1 MLLNVKNYMSGWLG
15 KVIVVFVCLALVL
28 LGLQYYFMARG
39 GQSAVLANAGDKKI
53 TQKEFRPLFT
63 RYENRLVRKHGPL
76 TQTERQQVAR
86 AILNAMITDK
96 VMSQGLRQFGL
107 AVAPD
112 VVKQF
117 IQGLPEFQQAGHFSA
132 DKFRRFLQNQQF
144 TAEQFTQDSTVR
156 FISNQ
161 LQSGLL
167 ASTLSFKSERFKFA
181 RWALQKR
188 AFSVAVLHPKQ
199 FVHDSKPITDK
210 EVKQY
215 YQAHQSSYHM
225 PAMATVDYIHVS
237 VNDLMQKTNIP
248 AQEMRQYYNDNKQAF
263 RAPSVYQFSI
273 IPSKGLSPDDQ
284 KNMTAQLSTD
294 SFQGLMKKYKG
305 RALTQSA
312 DKMAPAL
319 LQKLNQ
325 QAVGV
330 GVQQVAYK
338 GQAVWL
344 YLSAIKPGSILSYSA
359 AKPRVRRLL
368 VQQRLQKVVA
378 AEAERLAN
386 LTYMNADSLL
396 PASKALGYPIK
407 TTAAF
412 VQGDVGKG
420 ILASSAVR
428 AAAFSADVREGQNS
442 SVIHLA
448 GGSLVVLRLQH
459 YAAPKVKQLSVVR
472 PQIVKVIQANRD
484 KMQMGLLAIQLSKR
498 LSKGESLA
506 GYFAKHGLRW
516 QHISGLTRHLPK
528 YSHQSWL
535 SAAFRLQKLG
545 LSTTL
550 PQLEGSIALVRLDKV
565 TDPTTAEIKSFL
577 KRPGMRG
584 VLIRPYYRML
594 SAGVQASFQRAV
606 KVKVL
611 AKKLIP

>member
-1 MLLNVKNYMSGWLG
+1 MLLNVKNSMRGWLG

-28 LGLQYYFMARG
+28 LGLQYYFMASS
-39 GQSAVLANAGDKKI
+39 GQSAVLAKAGDKKI
-53 TQKEFRPLFT
+53 TRKEFRPLFT
-63 RYENRLVRKHGPL
+63 RYENRLVRQRGPL
-76 TQTERQQVAR
+76 TPLERQQVAR
-86 AILNAMITDK
+86 AVLNAMITDK
-96 VMSQGLRQFGL
+96 VMSQGLRQFGF

-112 VVKQF
+112 VLKQF

-132 DKFRRFLQNQQF
+132 DKFRRFLQSQQF

-167 ASTLSFKSERFKFA
+167 ASIASFQPEGLKFA
-181 RWALQKR
+181 HWALQKR
-188 AFSVAVLHPKQ
+188 AFSVAVLQPKQ
-199 FVHDSKPITDK
+199 FVHDSKPVTDQ

-215 YQAHQSSYHM
+215 YEKHQASYHM
-225 PAMATVDYIHVS
+225 PAMATADYIHIS

-248 AQEMRQYYNDNKQAF
+248 AQEMQQYYNDNKQSF

-273 IPSKGLSPDDQ
+273 VPSKGLSSDDQ
-284 KNMTAQLSTD
+284 KKMTAQLSTD

-312 DKMAPAL
+312 DKMDLAL
-319 LQKLNQ
+319 LQKLHQ

-330 GVQQVAYK
+330 GVQQVTYK

-344 YLSAIKPGSILSYSA
+344 YLSAINPGSILPYSV
-359 AKPRVRRLL
+359 AKLRVRRLL

-396 PASKALGYPIK
+396 PASKALGYPVK
-407 TTAAF
+407 TTVAF
-412 VQGDVGKG
+412 AQGVAGKD

-428 AAAFSADVREGQNS
+428 AAAFSADVRAGQNS
-442 SVIHLA
+442 SVIHLTD
-448 GGSLVVLRLQH
+448 GSLVVLRLRH
-459 YAAPKVKQLSVVR
+459 YSAPKVKQLSAVR
-472 PQIVKVIQANRD
+472 PEIVGVIQANRD
-484 KMQMGLLAIQLSKR
+484 KMQMGLLAIQLRKR
-498 LSKGESLA
+498 LSKDESLD
-506 GYFAKHGLRW
+506 GYFAKHGIRW
-516 QHISGLTRHLPK
+516 QHISGLTRYLPK
-528 YSHQSWL
+528 YAHQRWL
-535 SAAFRLQKLG
+535 SAAFRLKKPG

-550 PQLEGSIALVRLDKV
+550 PQMDGSIALVRLDKV
-565 TDPTTAEIKSFL
+565 SNPTAAETKSFL
-577 KRPGMRG
+577 EKPRMRG
-584 VLIRPYYRML
+584 ALIRPYYRML
-594 SAGVQASFQRAV
+594 SAGVQAGFQRAV

-611 AKKLIP
+611 AKKLIS